1 MKWLNRERLTV
12 YPKIFLALYACF
24 GAFLIISAA
33 VSGNGLTDF
42 LGRPLG
48 ADFSHYW
55 VASSL
60 AKAGDPGAVY
70 NFQEFL
76 AAQEAFFKVKFPLPW
91 LYPPTYLLLV
101 LPLAFLPY
109 LPALAVWLVVT
120 LGAYLAVVRRI
131 APHPLTLWLALAFP
145 GTFQNFFHGQ
155 NGFMSAALLGGGLL
169 LLNRSPLTGGFLLGL
184 LSYKP
189 HLWVLV
195 PLALVAGRRWRALMA
210 AMAAALAMVLA
221 SWLVLGQQVWIAYW
235 HNISL
240 PMKLLGEG
248 FLPID
253 KMVTVFSAL
262 LQFGTGL
269 VTALVVQT
277 VIMIAVGG
285 AIFWLWRRETAF
297 AVQASG
303 LVLGILLFTPYS
315 FSYDL
320 VLLAIPLAWLGWE
333 GYTKEWLPGEQLF
346 LALGWTMPFIAIIGG
361 QLKVQLAP
369 LILVVLFLL
378 VWRRSRIT
386 GTAILEP
393 AKPY

>member
-248 FLPID
+248 FLPTD

-369 LILVVLFLL
+369 LILVALFLL

-386 GTAILEP
+386 AAAILEP

>member
-1 MKWLNRERLTV
+1 VKWLNRERLTV

-320 VLLAIPLAWLGWE
+320 VLLAIPLAWFGWE

-386 GTAILEP
+386 GTAIWEP

>member
-12 YPKIFLALYACF
+12 YPKIFLALYACC
-24 GAFLIISAA
+24 GAVLIISAA
-33 VSGNGLTDF
+33 VSGNGLTDC

-60 AKAGDPGAVY
+60 AKAGDPAAVY
-70 NFQEFL
+70 NSQEFL

-101 LPLAFLPY
+101 LPLALLPY

-131 APHPLTLWLALAFP
+131 APHPRTLWLALAFP

-210 AMAAALAMVLA
+210 AMAAALAMVLV
-221 SWLVLGQQVWIAYW
+221 SWLALGQQVWIAYW

-240 PMKLLGEG
+240 PMTLLREG

-269 VTALVVQT
+269 ATALVVQT

-285 AIFWLWRRETAF
+285 AIFGLWRRETAF

-320 VLLAIPLAWLGWE
+320 MLLAIPLAWLGWE

-346 LALGWTMPFIAIIGG
+346 LVLGWTMPFMAIIGG

-369 LILVVLFLL
+369 LILVALFLL

-386 GTAILEP
+386 AAAIWEP

>member
-24 GAFLIISAA
+24 GAVLIISTA
-33 VSGNGLTDF
+33 VSENGLTDF
-42 LGRPLG
+42 MGRPLG
-48 ADFSHYW
+48 ADFSQYW

-60 AKAGDPGAVY
+60 AKSGDPGAVY

-76 AAQEAFFKVKFPLPW
+76 ATQEAFFKVKFPLPW

-101 LPLAFLPY
+101 LPLALLPY
-109 LPALAVWLVVT
+109 LPALAVWLLLT
-120 LGAYLAVVRRI
+120 LGAYLAVVRRT

-155 NGFMSAALLGGGLL
+155 NGFLSAALLGGGLL

-189 HLWVLV
+189 HLWVLI
-195 PLALVAGRRWRALMA
+195 PLALVAGRRWRAVMA

-221 SWLVLGQQVWIAYW
+221 SWLVFGRQVWIAYW

-240 PMKLLGEG
+240 PIKLLGEG
-248 FLPID
+248 FMPID

-269 VTALVVQT
+269 TTALVVQT
-277 VIMIAVGG
+277 VMMIAMGG
-285 AIFWLWRRETAF
+285 AIYWLWRRETAF

-303 LVLGILLFTPYS
+303 LVLGILLFTPYL

-320 VLLAIPLAWLGWE
+320 TLLAIPLAWLGWE
-333 GYTKEWLPGEQLF
+333 GYTKGWIHSERILLF
-346 LALGWTMPFIAIIGG
+346 LGWILPFITSLLALINLQI
-361 QLKVQLAP
+361 AP
-369 LILVVLFLL
+369 LILVAIMIFV
-378 VWRRSRIT
+378 VKRRKIGASFVSE
-386 GTAILEP
+386 G
-393 AKPY
+393 AKP

>member
-12 YPKIFLALYACF
+12 YPKIFLALYVGF
-24 GAFLIISAA
+24 GAVLIISAA
-33 VSGNGLTDF
+33 FSRNGMTDF

-60 AKAGDPGAVY
+60 AAAGDPAAVY
-70 NFQEFL
+70 NPQEFL

-91 LYPPTYLLLV
+91 LYPPSYLLLV
-101 LPLAFLPY
+101 LPLALLPY

-155 NGFMSAALLGGGLL
+155 NGFMSAALMGGGLL
-169 LLNRSPLTGGFLLGL
+169 LLNRSPLTAGFLLGL

-189 HLWVLV
+189 HLWILV
-195 PLALVAGRRWRALMA
+195 PLALVAGRRWRVLMA
-210 AMAAALAMVLA
+210 AMTAALAMVLA
-221 SWLVLGQQVWIAYW
+221 SWLALGQQVWIAYW

-240 PMKLLGEG
+240 PMKLLREG

-269 VTALVVQT
+269 ATALVVQT
-277 VIMIAVGG
+277 IIMTAVGG

-297 AVQASG
+297 AVQVSG
-303 LVLGILLFTPYS
+303 LVLAILLFTPYCY
-315 FSYDL
+315 SYDL
-320 VLLAIPLAWLGWE
+320 MLLAIPLAWLGWE
-333 GYTKEWLPGEQLF
+333 GYTKGWLPGEQLF
-346 LALGWTMPFIAIIGG
+346 QVLGWTMPFIAIIGG

-369 LILVVLFLL
+369 LIVVALFLL
-378 VWRRSRIT
+378 VLRRSKIT
-386 GTAILEP
+386 AAAILEP
-393 AKPY
+393 AKPF

>member
-369 LILVVLFLL
+369 LILVALFLL

-386 GTAILEP
+386 AAAILEP

>member
-369 LILVVLFLL
+369 LILVALFLL

-386 GTAILEP
+386 AAAIWEP

>member
-248 FLPID
+248 FLPTD

-369 LILVVLFLL
+369 LILVVLFFL

-386 GTAILEP
+386 AAAILEP

>member
-24 GAFLIISAA
+24 GAVLIISAA

-60 AKAGDPGAVY
+60 AKAGDPAAVY

-101 LPLAFLPY
+101 LPLALLPY

-131 APHPLTLWLALAFP
+131 APHPLTPWLALAFP

-184 LSYKP
+184 LSYKT

-210 AMAAALAMVLA
+210 AVAAALAMVLA

-240 PMKLLGEG
+240 PMKLLEEG
-248 FLPID
+248 FLPMD
-253 KMVTVFSAL
+253 KMVTIFSAL
-262 LQFGTGL
+262 LQFRTGL
-269 VTALVVQT
+269 ATAMVVQT
-277 VIMIAVGG
+277 VIMIAVGV
-285 AIFWLWRRETAF
+285 AIFRLWHRETAF

-303 LVLGILLFTPYS
+303 LVLGILLFTPYC

-320 VLLAIPLAWLGWE
+320 MLLALPLAWLGWE

-369 LILVVLFLL
+369 LILVALFLL

-386 GTAILEP
+386 AAAIWKP
-393 AKPY
+393 TKPY

>member
-24 GAFLIISAA
+24 GAVLIISAA

-60 AKAGDPGAVY
+60 AKAGDPAAVY

-101 LPLAFLPY
+101 LPLALLPY

-131 APHPLTLWLALAFP
+131 APHPLTPWLALAFP

-184 LSYKP
+184 LSYKT

-210 AMAAALAMVLA
+210 AVAAALAMVLA

-240 PMKLLGEG
+240 PMKLLEEG

-253 KMVTVFSAL
+253 KMVTIFSAL

-269 VTALVVQT
+269 ATALVVQT

-285 AIFWLWRRETAF
+285 AIFRLWHRETAF

-303 LVLGILLFTPYS
+303 LVLGILLFTPYC

-320 VLLAIPLAWLGWE
+320 MLLALPLAWLGWE
-333 GYTKEWLPGEQLF
+333 GYNKKWLPGEQLF

-369 LILVVLFLL
+369 LILVALFLL

-386 GTAILEP
+386 AAAIWKP
-393 AKPY
+393 TKPY

>member
-24 GAFLIISAA
+24 GAVLIISAA

-60 AKAGDPGAVY
+60 AKAGDPAAVY

-101 LPLAFLPY
+101 LPLALLPY

-131 APHPLTLWLALAFP
+131 APHPLTPWLALAFP

-184 LSYKP
+184 LSYKT

-210 AMAAALAMVLA
+210 AVAAALAMVLA

-240 PMKLLGEG
+240 PMKLLEEG

-253 KMVTVFSAL
+253 KMVTIFSAL

-269 VTALVVQT
+269 ATALVVQT

-285 AIFWLWRRETAF
+285 AIFRLWHRETAF

-303 LVLGILLFTPYS
+303 LVLGILLFTPYC

-320 VLLAIPLAWLGWE
+320 MLLALPLAWLGWE
-333 GYTKEWLPGEQLF
+333 GYTKKWLPGEQLF

-369 LILVVLFLL
+369 LILVALFLL

-386 GTAILEP
+386 AAAIWKP
-393 AKPY
+393 TKPY

>member
-248 FLPID
+248 FLPTD

-369 LILVVLFLL
+369 LILVALFLL

-386 GTAILEP
+386 AAAIWEP

>member
-24 GAFLIISAA
+24 GAVLIISAA

-60 AKAGDPGAVY
+60 AKAGDPAAVY

-101 LPLAFLPY
+101 LPLALLPY

-131 APHPLTLWLALAFP
+131 APHPLTPWLALAFP

-184 LSYKP
+184 LSYKT

-210 AMAAALAMVLA
+210 AVAAALAMVLA

-240 PMKLLGEG
+240 PMKLLEEG
-248 FLPID
+248 FLPMD
-253 KMVTVFSAL
+253 KMVTIFSAL
-262 LQFGTGL
+262 LQFRTGL
-269 VTALVVQT
+269 ATALVVQT

-285 AIFWLWRRETAF
+285 AIFRLWHRETAF

-303 LVLGILLFTPYS
+303 LVLGILLFTPYC

-320 VLLAIPLAWLGWE
+320 MLLALPLAWLGWE
-333 GYTKEWLPGEQLF
+333 GYTKE
-346 LALGWTMPFIAIIGG
+346 
-361 QLKVQLAP
+361 
-369 LILVVLFLL
+369 
-378 VWRRSRIT
+378 
-386 GTAILEP
+386 
-393 AKPY
+393 